1 MADLVVL
8 PTVEREQLQI
18 GEEVIDVRSGEGLPR
33 SILEAMHCGKPVVA
47 TTVAGTSEQ
56 IINGE
61 TGFLAPPA
69 NPEALAEAILK
80 VLEMGPEARER
91 MGEHAIARVREKF
104 STERMVAQTVDLY
117 RDVAGKQ
124 KPQTIPLAVV
134 AEH

>member
-1 MADLVVL
+1 VVL
-8 PTVEREQLQI
+8 PTVESEQLRI

-56 IINGE
+56 IIHGE

-69 NPEALAEAILK
+69 NPEALAEAILR
-80 VLEMGPEARER
+80 VLEMGPEARQR

-117 RDVAGKQ
+117 REVAGVQ
-124 KPQTIPLAVV
+124 KAQAIPLAVV